1 MTAAQVD
8 SLSESPL
15 LEKIAILKNVI
26 DEGNLSNMAFNVP
39 PINLLKISVKLLLL
53 VLFYIMA
60 RDCCW

>member
-1 MTAAQVD
+1 MTVAQVD

-39 PINLLKISVKLLLL
+39 PPQN
-53 VLFYIMA
+53 
-60 RDCCW
+60 

>member
-1 MTAAQVD
+1 MTVAQVD

>member
-1 MTAAQVD
+1 MTVAQVD

-39 PINLLKISVKLLLL
+39 PIDLLKISVKLLLL